1 MVQEQA
7 NFWGFQRFFPK
18 FPQTF
23 PKTFWANLCANIF
36 SNKDHE
42 NLFFG
47 MTSKKRFSCD
57 SANVGRYF
65 FKSNNVGHNFLP
77 GFQGFCEG
85 FHSFCP
91 NFHGFCPDF
100 HQMKTLGARLYPR
113 LRYHCHEEQRVSISP
128 GLLCLDDNG
137 NISLLR

>member
-65 FKSNNVGHNFLP
+65 FKSDNVGHNFLP
-77 GFQGFCEG
+77 GFSGILRRFSQLLPKF
-85 FHSFCP
+85 
-91 NFHGFCPDF
+91 
-100 HQMKTLGARLYPR
+100 PR
-113 LRYHCHEEQRVSISP
+113 ILP
-128 GLLCLDDNG
+128 
-137 NISLLR
+137 